1 MSRWV
6 ARWSVEIPGETVD
19 AVKYR
24 AERVKA
30 WILKAAGASRGAA
43 VPESDSTVISIL
55 TTHNPQPGP

>member
-24 AERVKA
+24 AELNAPTARSA
-30 WILKAAGASRGAA
+30 PCG
-43 VPESDSTVISIL
+43 
-55 TTHNPQPGP
+55 